1 MQNFPSLSAGVS
13 TPSPLTETEVNF
25 KKALQDAISQRS
37 VSYKRVF
44 VVTVYFASDD
54 TDAQTDSKEFAKT
67 MKSLLGLHDTDMIEV
82 VFPDDEEAEIFWS
95 MKHLELLSLS
105 RSFQGRKLFIFH
117 FAGHGFLNRSKELI
131 LSGTHTGNSQEIPWA
146 DIDRF
151 FLRPRFKDEAF
162 GGRDVACILD
172 CCHSGAFGRPT
183 VASEGTVEVLAASD
197 SRAITTG
204 RKSENVEATFTQ
216 RFLLEMRTLVGRADK
231 PHITLPDVL
240 NALQQRKRDPTK
252 SMPTY
257 GMLYGSTPVLFPVTT
272 LQRPEQAPTSSSSSP
287 RPHTLATW
295 RRPQHSVGLKV
306 HLPSGISDES
316 TRTMVKWLLQLRDDF
331 KVEVTSVN
339 DTASTVV
346 FLSVPYS
353 QLYIFCRLE
362 AAGVCR
368 FERICENIFSEN
380 LLASFL
386 EPGSPV
392 GLPAF
397 PIAG

>member
-1 MQNFPSLSAGVS
+1 MQNPPSLSPGVPAP
-13 TPSPLTETEVNF
+13 PSLTETEVKF
-25 KKALQDAISQRS
+25 RKALQDAICQRS

-44 VVTVYFASDD
+44 VVTIYFASDD
-54 TDAQTDSKEFAKT
+54 TDAQTDSKEFART
-67 MKSLLGLHDTDMIEV
+67 MKSLLGLHNTDMIEIV
-82 VFPDDEEAEIFWS
+82 LPDNVDTDSHWAV
-95 MKHLELLSLS
+95 KHGELVSLS
-105 RSFQGRKLFIFH
+105 QSFQGRKLFILH
-117 FAGHGFLNRSKELI
+117 FAGHGFLNQSKELI
-131 LSGTHTGNSQEIPWA
+131 LSGTHTGHTQEVPWA

-151 FLRPRFKDEAF
+151 FLKPRSMNEAF
-162 GGRDVACILD
+162 GVIDIACILD
-172 CCHSGAFGRPT
+172 CCHSGAFVRPT

-216 RFLLEMRTLVGRADK
+216 RFLLEMRTMVGRADK

-252 SMPTY
+252 SMPKY
-257 GMLYGSTPVLFPVTT
+257 GMLYGSTPILLPVTT
-272 LQRPEQAPTSSSSSP
+272 LQRPEQAPTSSSP

-339 DTASTVV
+339 DTASTVI

-362 AAGVCR
+362 EAGVCR

-386 EPGSPV
+386 EPSSPV
-392 GLPAF
+392 SFPAF
-397 PIAG
+397 PVAG

>member
-131 LSGTHTGNSQEIPWA
+131 LSG
-146 DIDRF
+146 
-151 FLRPRFKDEAF
+151 AF
-162 GGRDVACILD
+162 V
-172 CCHSGAFGRPT
+172 RPT

-316 TRTMVKWLLQLRDDF
+316 TRTMVKWLLQLRDDL